1 MFCLNLQKG
10 LLTMKFKYQTAID
23 ELLAQGLSLPEL
35 FAPNGL
41 HAYRFVFESSHE
53 RNNKPVC
60 VQNPKRVLP
69 NNVRLSGYA
78 LSCFNNQGKAEQRYR
93 DLCESFPRTPL
104 TIGDSLSGGE
114 LHNED
119 GMITAPDVNTGH
131 FDLYESEVC
140 DLNKSFKLIER
151 LWRR

>member
-1 MFCLNLQKG
+1 MRY
-10 LLTMKFKYQTAID
+10 KYQKAID
-23 ELLAQGLSLPEL
+23 DLLAQGLTMPEL
-35 FAPNGL
+35 IEPNDL
-41 HAYRFVFESSHE
+41 AAFRFVFEAQNE

-60 VQNPKRVLP
+60 VQNPKRTLP
-69 NNVRLSGYA
+69 NNAKFSGYA
-78 LSCFNNQGKAEQRYR
+78 LSCFNDMAKAEQRYW
-93 DLCESFPRTPL
+93 DLCESFPRTPI

-119 GMITAPDVNTGH
+119 GMITSPERNTGR
-131 FDLYESEVC
+131 FDLYESETC